1 MRSDKR
7 QTFAMI
13 GIALLVAAGILVYIG
28 VSQAKIYDGAG
39 TLSASDSS
47 AAQSAVHQEGSNNVI
62 VSNSG
67 NGNVSVVIS
76 DTQSSKP
83 DYPLNLNTA
92 TVDELMSVPSLG
104 EARANAI
111 VAYREQ
117 VGHFDS
123 VEQIMNIKGIGE
135 KIYAKVSPYLTV

>member
-13 GIALLVAAGILVYIG
+13 GIALIVVAGILVYIG
-28 VSQAKIYDGAG
+28 ISQPKVYD
-39 TLSASDSS
+39 SADTRSVSDS
-47 AAQSAVHQEGSNNVI
+47 AQTQSIVQEGSNNVI

-67 NGNVSVVIS
+67 SGNVNVVVS
-76 DTQSSKP
+76 GTQNNEIN
-83 DYPLNLNTA
+83 YPLNLNTA
-92 TVDELMSVPSLG
+92 TVDELMSISGLG
-104 EARANAI
+104 EVRANAI

-117 VGHFDS
+117 IGQFDS

-135 KIYAKVSPYLTV
+135 GIYAKVAPYLTV

>member
-13 GIALLVAAGILVYIG
+13 GIALLVAAGILAYIG
-28 VSQAKIYDGAG
+28 VSQPKIYDGAG

-47 AAQSAVHQEGSNNVI
+47 AAKSAVHQEGSNNVI

-104 EARANAI
+104 EVRANAI

-117 VGHFDS
+117 IGHFDS
-123 VEQIMNIKGIGE
+123 VAQIMNIKGIGE